1 MLTNKNVWF
10 VLILFTLIGSYIA
23 GALIPENI
31 MVLMVLFLFGIKF
44 VLISLQFMDLKRAHP
59 LYMISLAVLLMFFIT
74 FTTVALI

>member
-23 GALIPENI
+23 GAMIPENI
-31 MVLMVLFLFGIKF
+31 MILMVLFLFGIKF
-44 VLISLQFMDLKRAHP
+44 VLISLQFMDLKSAHP
-59 LYMISLAVLLMFFIT
+59 LYMISLAVLLIFFIT

>member
-10 VLILFTLIGSYIA
+10 VLLLFTIIGSYIA
-23 GALIPENI
+23 GAMIPENI
-31 MVLMVLFLFGIKF
+31 MVLMVLLLFGIKF

-74 FTTVALI
+74 FTTIALI